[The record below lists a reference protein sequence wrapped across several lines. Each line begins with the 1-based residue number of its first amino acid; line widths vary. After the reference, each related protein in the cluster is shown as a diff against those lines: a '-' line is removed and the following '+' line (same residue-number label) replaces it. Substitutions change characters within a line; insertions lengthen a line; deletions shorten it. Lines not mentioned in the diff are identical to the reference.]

1 MVLKSAR
8 DFGDMEKNVN
18 DQKRLYIVAGSN
30 GAGKSTAVDKV
41 AKYIPNLK
49 KIYVNPDAIQQD
61 SGCGPR
67 VAGHKTI
74 KKVEE
79 LMSQGKPNVM
89 CETTL
94 AGNIPHLNLAHKYGY
109 KIILI
114 FIMLDSVAQGKER
127 VSKRKD
133 EGGHFVERE
142 TQERHFFYSLLN
154 IGTVPF
160 ECDEWRI
167 YSNVNGG
174 YKPVAKGQ
182 GGRIDKICDQPK
194 FEKLASM
201 RKDVLQ
207 NHLPD
212 LFKAKSVQKRWLTSP
227 SIFASTYS
235 NVH

>member
-1 MVLKSAR
+1 MLKSVR
-8 DFGDMEKNVN
+8 DFGDMENNVSG
-18 DQKRLYIVAGSN
+18 QKSLYIVAGSN
-30 GAGKSTAVDKV
+30 GAGKSTAVDKA
-41 AKYIPNLK
+41 AKYIPGLRN
-49 KIYVNPDAIQQD
+49 IYVNPDEIQQKF
-61 SGCGPR
+61 GCGPHA
-67 VAGHKTI
+67 AGHKTI

-114 FIMLDSVAQGKER
+114 FFMLDSVTQGKER

-142 TQERHFFYSLLN
+142 TQERHFFYGLLN
-154 IGTVPF
+154 ICTVPF
-160 ECDEWRI
+160 EGDEWRI
-167 YSNVNGG
+167 YSNVNDG

-182 GGRIDKICDQPK
+182 GGRIDEICDQPK